1 MARIKDRQF
10 RFFEKVKEL
19 TPDEA
24 IVSSIMSMCQDSS
37 IIRYYTNLEGD
48 CSKRDMEERERRI
61 QESNSSMCIYYNNM
75 NFHQKS
81 CIYNSMANDYHRFI
95 ITRWR
100 LSNHDLK
107 IETGRYTR
115 PITPREERLC
125 GLCGVIEDEY
135 HAVFV
140 CPRYDELRIGHESI
154 LGCNNISTFLDCN
167 TTDIGETAS
176 LLHKIEKK
184 RKDTR

>member
-1 MARIKDRQF
+1 
-10 RFFEKVKEL
+10 
-19 TPDEA
+19 
-24 IVSSIMSMCQDSS
+24 
-37 IIRYYTNLEGD
+37 
-48 CSKRDMEERERRI
+48 
-61 QESNSSMCIYYNNM
+61 M

-115 PITPREERLC
+115 PITPREERFC
-125 GLCGVIEDEY
+125 TMCGVIEDEY
-135 HAVFV
+135 HAVFI
-140 CPRYDELRIGHESI
+140 CPRYEELRIGHESI
-154 LGCNNISTFLDCN
+154 LACNNISTFLDCN
-167 TTDIGETAS
+167 TTNIGETAS

-184 RKDTR
+184 SKDTR